1 MKYSSSF
8 IVSIFLFLITSISAH
23 NVLLNPYGKQCFFEE
38 LKKNDELAVS
48 FQVGSRNPHNAE
60 QYTIDFY
67 INTPHGQTI
76 LKKTDLDHG
85 DEVIK
90 APTNGK
96 YTYCFSNEKSGRVD
110 LDVSFNIHG
119 VVYIDVNDP
128 KSDSLEYA
136 IQRLNQ
142 LTEDVKAEQGYL
154 VMRERTHRNTAE
166 STNSRVKWWSVF
178 QIIVVAVNS
187 IFQIY
192 YLRRFFEVQ
201 SVV

>member
-1 MKYSSSF
+1 MKYSSSLIASVFLYF
-8 IVSIFLFLITSISAH
+8 ITAISAH
-23 NVLLNPYGKQCFFEE
+23 NVLLHPYGKQCFFEE

-67 INTPHGQTI
+67 INTPQGQTI

-85 DEVIK
+85 DEVVK
-90 APTNGK
+90 APSSGK

-119 VVYIDVNDP
+119 VVYVDVNDP
-128 KSDSLEYA
+128 KLDSLEYA

-154 VMRERTHRNTAE
+154 VLRERTHRNTAE

-178 QIIVVAVNS
+178 QILFVAVNS